1 MSLSNQVDSVSSK
14 EQLAD
19 FIDALRTDLRT
30 NEADWE
36 NPTLEQYLEAMA
48 AWIRVMDRAYR
59 NTSREFPES
68 PSWNLIADI
77 LFAAK
82 IYE

>member
-1 MSLSNQVDSVSSK
+1 MNVSNQVDSVSSK
-14 EQLAD
+14 EELAD
-19 FIDALRTDLRT
+19 FIDALRADLRT
-30 NEADWE
+30 DEAEWE

-48 AWIRVMDRAYR
+48 AWIRVMDRAYE
-59 NTSREFPES
+59 NTSRNFPEK
-68 PSWNLIADI
+68 PSWKLFADI